1 MRLVKVRILAAMLLA
16 VLAWWWLW
24 PHAIAAP
31 MLVYAGS
38 DAQPVVIVVKPKA
51 DMPPLGDE
59 AMRALA
65 VDLPQT
71 RYFGAFAV
79 GPEARFGW
87 VGNRHGIENAR
98 AGALSR
104 CGTGCEIA
112 LELYP
117 AGYEAAG
124 SGRPVSVKLADKIAA
139 RSDLGPDSA
148 VYYALAPN
156 GSWALQKVG
165 ETGLLAP
172 LQVLN
177 RCRSFLR
184 GVALLEG
191 CTLFHGA
198 ILKAP
203 PP

>member
-1 MRLVKVRILAAMLLA
+1 MR
-16 VLAWWWLW
+16 
-24 PHAIAAP
+24 
-31 MLVYAGS
+31 VYAGS
-38 DAQPVVIVVKPKA
+38 DAQPVVVVVKPKA
-51 DMPPLGDE
+51 DMPLLGAE
-59 AMRALA
+59 AMQALA

-79 GPEARFGW
+79 GPAGQFGW
-87 VGNRHGIENAR
+87 VGNRHGINNAR

-104 CGTGCEIA
+104 CGPACEIA
-112 LELYP
+112 FELYP

-124 SGRPVSVKLADKIAA
+124 VGRPVSVKLADAIAA
-139 RSDLGPDSA
+139 RDDLGPESA

-156 GSWALQKVG
+156 GSWALQKAD

-184 GVALLEG
+184 GVGLREG

-198 ILKAP
+198 ILNAP

>member
-1 MRLVKVRILAAMLLA
+1 MVRILAGILLG
-16 VLAWWWLW
+16 VLAWWALW

-31 MLVYAGS
+31 MRIYAGS
-38 DAQPVVIVVKPKA
+38 DAQPVVVVIKPQA
-51 DMPPLGDE
+51 DLPPLGAA
-59 AMRALA
+59 AMQALA

-79 GPEARFGW
+79 GPAGRFGW

-98 AGALSR
+98 VGAPSR
-104 CGTGCEIA
+104 CGTDCEIA

-124 SGRPVSVKLADKIAA
+124 LGRPVSVKLADAIAV
-139 RSDLGPDSA
+139 RSDLGPESA

-184 GVALLEG
+184 GVGLLEG
-191 CTLFHGA
+191 CTLFRGA

>member
-1 MRLVKVRILAAMLLA
+1 MARILAGLIGVAALG
-16 VLAWWWLW
+16 WWLW
-24 PHAIAAP
+24 PHAVAAP
-31 MLVYAGS
+31 MRIYAGS
-38 DAQPVVIVVKPKA
+38 DAQPLVVVVKPQA
-51 DMPPLGDE
+51 DMPPLGGDE
-59 AMRALA
+59 ARRALA

-79 GPEARFGW
+79 GPDGQFGW
-87 VGNRHGIENAR
+87 VGNRHGINNAR

-104 CGTGCEIA
+104 CGPACEIA

-117 AGYEAAG
+117 AGYDAAG
-124 SGRPVSVKLADKIAA
+124 VGRAVSVKLADAIAA
-139 RSDLGPDSA
+139 RQDLGPASA
-148 VYYALAPN
+148 VYYAVAPN
-156 GSWALQKVG
+156 GSWALQQAD

-172 LQVLN
+172 LQVLS

-184 GVALLEG
+184 GVGLREG
-191 CTLFHGA
+191 CSLFHGT

>member
-1 MRLVKVRILAAMLLA
+1 MVRGLVVTLLA
-16 VLAWWWLW
+16 IVALWWVW
-24 PHAIAAP
+24 PSAIAAP
-31 MLVYAGS
+31 MQVYAGS
-38 DAQPVVIVVKPKA
+38 DAQPVVVVVKPKA

-79 GPEARFGW
+79 GPDGQFGW
-87 VGNRHGIENAR
+87 VGNRHDIESAR

-104 CGTGCEIA
+104 CGPACEIA

-124 SGRPVSVKLADKIAA
+124 SGRPVSVKLADAIAA
-139 RSDLGPDSA
+139 RGDIGPQSA

-156 GSWALQKVG
+156 GSWALQKTD

-184 GVALLEG
+184 GVGLREG